1 MTKIGISSVM
11 SIKNQSS
18 VSIINQIQSR
28 ERAAE
33 CFFVIFATKNR
44 NMNFDEL
51 ILKRQSDRKY
61 LPDPVSEEDVVKCLE
76 AARMSPS
83 ACNAQPWKFVVVDDK
98 AKLAEMADAAEGLG
112 MNKFT
117 HGVPVMVAVVL
128 EKMNVSA
135 KLGSL
140 VKNKDYCML
149 DLGMAVEHFCLQAAE
164 LGLGTCIMGWFD
176 EKRIAKLLDVPRGKR
191 IPLIISLGHPDCPTR
206 RKIRKSMEEISS
218 WNSY

>member
-1 MTKIGISSVM
+1 METLWTILSSAVVAAIVS
-11 SIKNQSS
+11 SIASY
-18 VSIINQIQSR
+18 IINILTHKREYKDDYYKMVIAKRIDAYQYIEKQI
-28 ERAAE
+28 A
-33 CFFVIFATKNR
+33 V
-44 NMNFDEL
+44 L
-51 ILKRQSDRKY
+51 
-61 LPDPVSEEDVVKCLE
+61 
-76 AARMSPS
+76 
-83 ACNAQPWKFVVVDDK
+83 KFVVVDDK